1 MRDDLAA
8 LAVRLREK
16 GLSVRENADGAALTT
31 FRTGGP
37 VRLLIETGDRE
48 EMLTALRLTSG
59 QEKPRR
65 ILGNGSNVLIG
76 GGGFSGI
83 VIRAVPGEAELTRD
97 AEGYGILGAFAGTLL
112 SRAANLALEKG
123 FSGMEALSGIPGSV
137 GGAVYMNA
145 GAYGQTVADV
155 LAESLSFDGENA
167 VWLPVEAHGFGYR
180 ESIYKEE
187 PERAVLYA
195 RFRLE
200 PGDPAKIRQEMQEY
214 ALRRR
219 TSQPLEFPS
228 AGSVFKRP
236 AGYFAG
242 KLIEDAGLKGLRIG
256 GAEVSPKH
264 AGFIVNAGGA
274 SPEDVLK
281 LVRAVQKSVY
291 RKDGVRLEPEVEFL
305 GDFLY
310 EEELPWNS

>member
-1 MRDDLAA
+1 MRDNLADLAA
-8 LAVRLREK
+8 RLRGE

-37 VRLLIETGDRE
+37 VGILVDAADRE
-48 EMLTALRLTSG
+48 EMLLALRMTAG
-59 QEKPRR
+59 TGAPRR
-65 ILGNGSNVLIG
+65 ILGNGSNVLFG
-76 GGGFSGI
+76 GGGFPGI
-83 VIRAVPGEAELTRD
+83 VIRALPGEAELVRD
-97 AEGYGILGAFAGTLL
+97 EDGFGILGAFAGTLL
-112 SRAANLALEKG
+112 SRTANLAMEKG
-123 FSGMEALSGIPGSV
+123 FAGMEALSGIPGSV

-145 GAYGQTVADV
+145 GAYGRTVADV
-155 LAESLSFDGENA
+155 LLESLSFDGENT
-167 VWLPVEAHGFGYR
+167 VWIPAGEHRFGYR

-187 PERAVLYA
+187 PERTVLYA

-200 PGDPAKIRQEMQEY
+200 PGDPAEIRRRMQEY

-242 KLIEDAGLKGLRIG
+242 KLIEDAGLKGFRIG

-274 SPEDVLK
+274 TPEDVFRLI
-281 LVRAVQKSVY
+281 RAVQKRVY
-291 RKDGVRLEPEVEFL
+291 EKDGVRLEPEVELL
-305 GDFLY
+305 GDFLC

>member
-1 MRDDLAA
+1 MRENLAA
-8 LAVRLREK
+8 LAARLREK
-16 GLSVRENADGAALTT
+16 GLPVRENADGASLTT

-37 VRLLIETGDRE
+37 VGLLVEASDRE
-48 EMLTALRLTSG
+48 EMLLALRMTAG
-59 QEKPRR
+59 AEAPRR

-76 GGGFSGI
+76 GGGYPGI
-83 VIRAVPGEAELTRD
+83 VIRAVPGEAELTTD
-97 AEGYGILGAFAGTLL
+97 ETGAGILGAFAGTLL
-112 SRAANLALEKG
+112 SKAANLALGKG

-155 LAESLSFDGENA
+155 LWESLSFDGENE
-167 VWLPVEAHGFGYR
+167 VWIPAEEHRFGYR

-187 PERAVLYA
+187 PGRAVLYA
-195 RFRLE
+195 RFRLT
-200 PGDPAKIRQEMQEY
+200 PGDPVEIRREMQEY
-214 ALRRR
+214 AQRRR

-236 AGYFAG
+236 VGYFAG

-274 SPEDVLK
+274 SPEDVYRLI
-281 LVRAVQKSVY
+281 RAVQKRVY
-291 RKDGVRLEPEVEFL
+291 DKDGVRLEPEVELL
-305 GDFLY
+305 GDFLC